1 MQFRLGLV
9 GNNRRAQRVI
19 ETAARIAAWGSN
31 QPGRAKGF
39 TFVDYSSTY
48 MAAVADPREAAVVC
62 TPGNGFGVHGEGY
75 VRFALSVDV
84 SRLEEAV
91 ERIGKVL

>member
-1 MQFRLGLV
+1 MEVRSV
-9 GNNRRAQRVI
+9 RTPKPERAQCGPRNPLRCGEGV
-19 ETAARIAAWGSN
+19 
-31 QPGRAKGF
+31 GRQGTSEVPSGHTSESF
-39 TFVDYSSTY
+39 STLLL
-48 MAAVADPREAAVVC
+48 EKAAVVC
-62 TPGNGFGVHGEGY
+62 TPGNGFGAHGEGY